1 MNYRLATAAVGLP
14 ILLTV
19 VWIGP
24 PWFSA
29 FLFIVTIAATIE
41 LTRLARLWGDRI
53 HWAFPMLIALS
64 FVLSGNQWAAEG
76 QMSHADVLSFF
87 WEGSEKYVI
96 IATHVIMLCGYG
108 IITKRLVIQQD
119 PRFPIPGDSM
129 FFAIPFYV
137 GAPMMYALALR
148 GADQGFE
155 WMLLTL
161 LTVFAT
167 DTAAFFGGRTFGKTP
182 LAPNVSPNKTREG
195 AIIGMFAAVITCV
208 VAATYLKIDA
218 IMWETLI
225 LGAII
230 GLFAQL
236 GDLVESRM
244 KRKAGVKDSGFLIPG
259 HGGILDRLDSIVF
272 TMPAVYYF
280 VVWVIQQKGLL
291 S

>member
-1 MNYRLATAAVGLP
+1 MRHA
-14 ILLTV
+14 
-19 VWIGP
+19 
-24 PWFSA
+24 
-29 FLFIVTIAATIE
+29 E
-41 LTRLARLWGDRI
+41 
-53 HWAFPMLIALS
+53 
-64 FVLSGNQWAAEG
+64 VLS
-76 QMSHADVLSFF
+76 SI

-96 IATHVIMLCGYG
+96 IATHAMMLYCYAM
-108 IITKRLVIQQD
+108 ITKRLVIQQD
-119 PRFPIPGDSM
+119 PRFPIPADSM

-137 GAPMMYALALR
+137 GAPMMYALVLR

-195 AIIGMFAAVITCV
+195 AVIGMFAAVITCV
-208 VAATYLKIDA
+208 VGATYLKLDA
-218 IMWETLI
+218 IMWQTLI
-225 LGAII
+225 LGVII
-230 GLFAQL
+230 GLSAQL
-236 GDLVESRM
+236 GDLMESRM

-259 HGGILDRLDSIVF
+259 HGGILDRFDSIVF

-280 VVWVIQQKGLL
+280 VVWVIQQKGLP

>member
-1 MNYRLATAAVGLP
+1 
-14 ILLTV
+14 
-19 VWIGP
+19 
-24 PWFSA
+24 
-29 FLFIVTIAATIE
+29 
-41 LTRLARLWGDRI
+41 
-53 HWAFPMLIALS
+53 
-64 FVLSGNQWAAEG
+64 
-76 QMSHADVLSFF
+76 MSHADVLSFF

-167 DTAAFFGGRTFGKTP
+167 DTAAFFGGRRFGKTP